1 MSVAHFSI
9 EQLIALRDDAVA
21 AALVLPEFAAR
32 ASLARRTCE
41 RSALFA
47 CMVEQSLPIP
57 LDLLGIR
64 SLLIVDD
71 EPPVL
76 RSMVRLLRQAAPELN
91 ITLAE
96 SASDGIAHAE
106 VELPD
111 AILLDAYMPATNG
124 VQVCSRILGT
134 PATSHIP
141 ILAMTADPTPE
152 LASAFERAGA
162 VAFLEKPVVVA
173 RLFEILSTHLLPSA
187 AGDS

>member
-9 EQLIALRDDAVA
+9 EQLARLRTHAVDVAL
-21 AALVLPEFAAR
+21 
-32 ASLARRTCE
+32 ASLESDVQTRGSLKRH
-41 RSALFA
+41 ALFA
-47 CMVEQSLPIP
+47 RMIEQALPIP

-76 RSMVRLLRQAAPELN
+76 RSMVRLIRQAAPELAL
-91 ITLAE
+91 TLAE
-96 SASDGIAHAE
+96 SASDGVARAEHAP
-106 VELPD
+106 PD
-111 AILLDAYMPATNG
+111 AILLDAYMPETNG
-124 VQVCSRILGT
+124 VQVCSRIRST

-152 LASAFERAGA
+152 LASAFQRAGA
-162 VAFLEKPVVVA
+162 VAFLEKPVVLP